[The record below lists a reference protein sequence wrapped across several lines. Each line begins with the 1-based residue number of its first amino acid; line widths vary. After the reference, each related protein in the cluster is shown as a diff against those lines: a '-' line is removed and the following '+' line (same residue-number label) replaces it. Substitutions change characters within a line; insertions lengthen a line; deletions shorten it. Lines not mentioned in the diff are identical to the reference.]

1 MFYNAHN
8 GNIKI
13 DDTDIDYVS
22 FGTGKK
28 NLVIIIGLN
37 DGIFPVKG
45 TAIPLAAAYRI
56 FAPHY
61 TVYVFGRKNRM
72 EKGYST
78 RDMARD
84 QAAVMQALDI
94 SQADVVGISQGG
106 MVAQYLAIDYPNLV
120 HKLILGVTLA
130 RPNKLVQSAV
140 GTWIQLASV
149 NDFKGL
155 LIDSAE
161 KAYTEKR
168 LRIYRL
174 LYPFLGFIRK
184 PKSMDRFLIQ
194 AHACLDHD
202 AYSELYKITCPTL
215 VIGGACDQIVGAAAS
230 RELAKA
236 IKESKLYIYK
246 NYGHTAYE
254 EAKDF
259 NRRMLHFLLK

>member
-8 GNIKI
+8 GNLKI

-22 FGTGKK
+22 FGTGTK

-45 TAIPLAAAYRI
+45 TAIPLAIAYRI
-56 FAPHY
+56 FAPYY

-84 QAAVMQALDI
+84 QAAVMQALGI

-106 MVAQYLAIDYPNLV
+106 MVAQYLAIDYPELV
-120 HKLILGVTLA
+120 HKLILGVTLS
-130 RPNKLVQSAV
+130 RPNKLIQSAV
-140 GTWIQLASV
+140 GTWIRLASAE
-149 NDFKGL
+149 DFKGL
-155 LIDSAE
+155 LISSAE

-168 LRIYRL
+168 LRIYRM
-174 LYPFLGFIRK
+174 LYPFLGLIRK
-184 PKSMDRFLIQ
+184 PKSMNRFLIQ
-194 AHACLDHD
+194 ANACLGHN
-202 AYSELYKITCPTL
+202 AYSELNKIMCPTL

-236 IKESKLYIYK
+236 IQDSKLYIYK
-246 NYGHTAYE
+246 DYGHTVYE

-259 NRRMLHFLLK
+259 NRRMLHFLCK